1 MFKKRIKQI
10 LSVFIAIVMIL
21 CMAQVTLQAETVL
34 PDGPVVSTTEIGVEM
49 VREAQKQPSVG
60 FWIGLASVV
69 VGGIIGGVILV
80 SKRRKDDYDF
90 EDDG

>member
-34 PDGPVVSTTEIGVEM
+34 PDGPVVSATEIGVEM
-49 VREAQKQPSVG
+49 VPEKQEQSYAG
-60 FWIGLASVV
+60 FWIGLVSVV
-69 VGGIIGGVILV
+69 LGGFIGGVILC
-80 SKRRKDDYDF
+80 SQRRKDNLDF